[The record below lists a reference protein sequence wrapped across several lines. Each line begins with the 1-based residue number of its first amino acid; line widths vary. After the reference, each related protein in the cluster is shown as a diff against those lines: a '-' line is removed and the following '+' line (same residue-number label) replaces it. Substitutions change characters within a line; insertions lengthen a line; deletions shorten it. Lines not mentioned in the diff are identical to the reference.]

1 MPPLARMYWV
11 LVCVLGLAA
20 AAFSQIADLPR
31 RDTSPWEFAA
41 FLLLGLLVGGKK
53 VSLNKLRKDE
63 AAISM
68 SLGFAITFASL
79 LRLGPA
85 MAVPIAVASCVS
97 GCVYPR
103 RQRWHQLGFNICLSS
118 VEAVVGGLV
127 FIGLNGRSLEMESAK
142 SFAAVAG
149 SSLSSYLVNT
159 VGVAIMISLYTGDKL
174 MSVWKENFSWTAP
187 SYFASACVGALAMLL
202 FNGSALAVL
211 LFVLPVAY
219 LVYQSFVTYIA
230 RAEDK
235 QRHIEELQ
243 LKQAELADLYLATI
257 KSLALAIDAKDQ
269 YTHQHIIRVQRYAV
283 AVAIEM
289 GLEGGDLEGVR
300 TGALL
305 HDIGKL
311 GVPEYVL
318 LKPGPLTPDEYEKV
332 KKHPE
337 IGAAILDP
345 VEFPW
350 PVLPV
355 VRHHHE
361 RWDGSGY
368 PDGLAGYDIPLTAR
382 IMAVADVYDAVT
394 STRSYRQAW
403 SHDRA
408 VELVRREAG
417 SHFDP
422 AVVEAF
428 LKVIDGVV
436 NEMATEG
443 VGPLVQQHANTT
455 SVESKAI
462 QAAKHISRAS
472 TELWA
477 LYEVAQ
483 SLSSSLGIKHTAEL
497 VVRKIEEI
505 YPGATCVFFLWDPES
520 RRLVA
525 DSAFGVN
532 REFFVNARTAG
543 DDSVSTHAIET
554 KTPYF
559 GAFDPSDLL
568 LVESASGQWTQPKT
582 ALIVPVYCEGRPL
595 GTINLYHPSENA
607 FSEYDRQLL
616 ELISE
621 RAASALYNGI
631 LFDTTR
637 GASLSDPLTGVYNLR
652 FLTSHVDSLC
662 DSSAQMGGARGTFA
676 LLCLDLDS
684 FKPINDGFGHAKGD
698 AVLRDVAKIF
708 TDVVGTEGIVARHGG
723 DEFVVVLD
731 GADTAVAEEM
741 ALRLQAAVESYDPQ
755 LNHYKLGQLR
765 LGVSVGA
772 ACYPQDG
779 RDCASLL
786 SSADHRMYSLK
797 TERKLQVLKK
807 EPAGER
813 DITVAGVE
821 RVSASEEPE
830 FSLSTGISIREEASG
845 TVR

>member
-1 MPPLARMYWV
+1 MFVFALGIVAAILSQKLPLPTHRN
-11 LVCVLGLAA
+11 
-20 AAFSQIADLPR
+20 
-31 RDTSPWEFAA
+31 SPWEIAGFVA
-41 FLLLGLLVGGKK
+41 LGVLVGGKK
-53 VSLNKLRKDE
+53 VSLNSLRTNEE
-63 AAISM
+63 AVSM
-68 SLGFAITFASL
+68 SLGFAVTFASM
-79 LRLGPA
+79 LRLGPGL
-85 MAVPIAVASCVS
+85 AVIIAVASCLS
-97 GCVYPR
+97 SCVFPK
-103 RQRWHQLGFNICLSS
+103 RQRVHQLIFNVALSA
-118 VEAVVGGLV
+118 VEALVGGLV
-127 FIGLNGRSLEMESAK
+127 FTLLNGGTLDMQLNFQNCLRTFL
-142 SFAAVAG
+142 AVAC
-149 SSLSSYLVNT
+149 SSLSFFLVNT
-159 VGVAIMISLYTGDKL
+159 FGVAVMLALFTGEKL
-174 MSVWKENFSWTAP
+174 LDVWKENFKWTAP
-187 SYFASACVGALAMLL
+187 SYFASACVGGLAMLL

-211 LFVLPVAY
+211 LFILPVAY
-219 LVYQSFVTYIA
+219 WVYQSFVTYIA
-230 RAEDK
+230 RAEDR

-243 LKQAELADLYLATI
+243 VKQAQLSDLYLATI

-318 LKPGPLTPDEYEKV
+318 LKPGPLTPEEYEKV

-361 RWDGSGY
+361 RWDGTGY
-368 PDGLAGYDIPLTAR
+368 PDGLAGENIPLTAR

-403 SHDRA
+403 THERA
-408 VELVRREAG
+408 VELIRREAG

-422 AVVEAF
+422 VVVESF
-428 LKVIDGVV
+428 LKVIDRVV
-436 NEMATEG
+436 NEMASEG
-443 VGPLVQQHANTT
+443 VGPLVLKHAVSTA
-455 SVESKAI
+455 VESKAI

-505 YPGATCVFFLWDPES
+505 YPGATCVFFLWDADV
-520 RRLVA
+520 RILTA

-532 REFFVNARTAG
+532 RDFFVNARTVG
-543 DDSVSTHAIET
+543 EESPSLKAIENN
-554 KTPYF
+554 TPFF
-559 GAFDPSDLL
+559 GAFDPADLML
-568 LVESASGQWTQPKT
+568 DSVASGLWTPPKT
-582 ALIVPVYCEGRPL
+582 ALIVPVCCEGRPI
-595 GTINLYHPSENA
+595 GTINLYHPSEDA
-607 FSEYDRQLL
+607 FSDYDRQLL
-616 ELISE
+616 ELIGE

-631 LFDTTR
+631 LFDRTR
-637 GASLSDPLTGVYNLR
+637 GDSLSDPLTGVYNLR
-652 FLTSHVDSLC
+652 FLTNHVDSLC
-662 DSSAQMGGARGTFA
+662 DSDYAEANESVFA

-698 AVLRDVAKIF
+698 AVLRDAARLF
-708 TDVVGTEGIVARHGG
+708 TEVVGTAGIVARYGG

-731 GADTAVAEEM
+731 GANQAEAEEM
-741 ALRLQAAVESYDPQ
+741 TRRLQEAIETYDPQ
-755 LNHYKLGQLR
+755 LHHRRLGQLR
-765 LGVSVGA
+765 LGVSVGS
-772 ACYPQDG
+772 ACYPSDG
-779 RDCASLL
+779 KDCASLL
-786 SSADHRMYSLK
+786 SAADHRMYSMK
-797 TERKLQVLKK
+797 TERKLQPLAKPS

-813 DITVAGVE
+813 ENVLPGLERPRAG
-821 RVSASEEPE
+821 R
-830 FSLSTGISIREEASG
+830 
-845 TVR
+845 